1 MHINWTYIYMT
12 DANVQ
17 KSAGSPPE
25 AFALSLSLNQ
35 KKRQQTGRALNQRML
50 LSWKKK
56 ILHVT
61 KSMVPSD

>member
-1 MHINWTYIYMT
+1 MT

-35 KKRQQTGRALNQRML
+35 KKDNKPARVCAAGRALNQRML
-50 LSWKKK
+50 LSWKKE